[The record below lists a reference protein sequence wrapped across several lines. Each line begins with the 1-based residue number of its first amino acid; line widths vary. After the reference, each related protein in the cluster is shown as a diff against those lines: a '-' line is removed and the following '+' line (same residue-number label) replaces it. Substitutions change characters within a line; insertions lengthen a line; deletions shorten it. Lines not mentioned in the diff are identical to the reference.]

1 MNLTSH
7 ALAYG
12 YPGRVVGRHL
22 DLEIGAGEVLCILGP
37 NGAGKT
43 TLLRTLLGLL
53 PPLGGHVAASGR
65 DLARLPRPAIARAL
79 AYVPQSS
86 SSLFDF
92 TLLELVEMGRTA
104 HLGAFARPGRVDREL
119 SMAALARLGIGELA
133 ERALGAV
140 SGGERQL
147 ALIARALATEARV
160 LVMDEPTAGL
170 DFGNQSRVLEEIARI
185 KADGISVLL
194 ATHDPDHA
202 FHVAER
208 VLMLERGGVFAQG
221 DTAQVLGAENLS
233 RLYGV
238 EVHVAEVETPAGR
251 RRVCVPALP
260 APAGSSG
267 GAPGLFGA

>member
-1 MNLTSH
+1 MTLATH

-22 DLEIGAGEVLCILGP
+22 DLELGAGEVLCVLGP

-53 PPLGGHVAASGR
+53 PPLAGRVAQSGR
-65 DLARLPRPAIARAL
+65 DLARLPRSTIARAL
-79 AYVPQSS
+79 AYVPQFSA
-86 SSLFDF
+86 SLFDF

-104 HLGAFARPGRVDREL
+104 HLGAFARPGKVDREI
-119 SMAALARLGIGELA
+119 SMAALERLGISALA
-133 ERALGAV
+133 ERTLGAV

-170 DFGNQSRVLEEIARI
+170 DFGNQARVLEEIARI

-221 DTAQVLGAENLS
+221 ATTQVLGSENLS

-238 EVHVAEVETPAGR
+238 AVHVTEVETPAGR
-251 RRVCVPALP
+251 RRVCVPALST
-260 APAGSSG
+260 PAGSSG
-267 GAPGLFGA
+267 GAPGRFMA